1 MHHTT
6 YVKAS
11 SVDDAT
17 SHLADGG
24 QLLAGGMTL
33 IPTMKQR
40 LASPDMVV
48 DLAGCG
54 LAGIEDKGD
63 TIRIGAMTR
72 HVDVAESDLVQKAIP
87 ALAALAGGIGDRQV
101 RNCGTIGGSVANND
115 PSACYPAAV
124 LGLGGT
130 VHTNKRDIEAD
141 DFFVGMFETALDEDE
156 MITAV
161 SFPKTAKA
169 AYVKFPNPASRY
181 AMVGVFVART
191 GAGNGAGTRVAVTGA
206 GSDGVFRHGEMET
219 ALDDS
224 FDASSLDGIAVDA
237 DEMISDIHASGDY
250 RAHLVREIAK
260 RAVAAC

>member
-1 MHHTT
+1 MYQTY
-6 YVKAS
+6 YVKAAS
-11 SVDDAT
+11 TEDAVG
-17 SHLADGG
+17 HLAKGG

-40 LASPDMVV
+40 LASPETVV

-54 LAGIEDKGD
+54 LAGIEDAGD
-63 TIRIGAMTR
+63 SISIGAMTR
-72 HVDVAESDLVQKAIP
+72 HVDVAESALVQNAIP

-101 RNCGTIGGSVANND
+101 RNRGTIGGSVANND

-130 VHTNKRDIEAD
+130 VHTSTRDIAAD
-141 DFFVGMFETALDEDE
+141 DFFTGMFETALDEDE

-161 SFPKTAKA
+161 SFPKVAKA

-181 AMVGVFVART
+181 AMVGVFVA
-191 GAGNGAGTRVAVTGA
+191 AGDGHVRVAVTGA
-206 GSDGVFRHGEMET
+206 SSDGVFRHDGMESALSANFDAA
-219 ALDDS
+219 ALDG
-224 FDASSLDGIAVDA
+224 ASVDV
-237 DEMISDIHASGDY
+237 DDMIGDIHAAPDY
-250 RAHLVREIAK
+250 RAHLVVEMTK